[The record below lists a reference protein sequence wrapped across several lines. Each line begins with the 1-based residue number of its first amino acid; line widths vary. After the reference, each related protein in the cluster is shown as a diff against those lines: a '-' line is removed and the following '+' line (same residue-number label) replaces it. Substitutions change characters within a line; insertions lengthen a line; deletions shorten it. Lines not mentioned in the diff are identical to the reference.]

1 MKKDVVEREIETGGR
16 QEVLIDVVKVWKTR
30 RHVDVE

>member
-16 QEVLIDVVKVWKTR
+16 QEVLIDVVKV
-30 RHVDVE
+30 